1 VQDSGCFS
9 LERITEPHVI
19 VVGQLSGGEI
29 VIEIAQLTQQLATAI
44 VIWAVRSY
52 VRAAGHNRERPEYQ
66 QSGDEGQPTDDDQ
79 YGHPGSSSRSRAMA
93 LATARRCLSDS

>member
-1 VQDSGCFS
+1 VQDSGGLF

-29 VIEIAQLTQQLATAI
+29 VIEITQLTQQLATAI

-52 VRAAGHNRERPEYQ
+52 LHAAGHNRERAQYQ
-66 QSGDEGQPTDDDQ
+66 QSDDEGQSTDDQ